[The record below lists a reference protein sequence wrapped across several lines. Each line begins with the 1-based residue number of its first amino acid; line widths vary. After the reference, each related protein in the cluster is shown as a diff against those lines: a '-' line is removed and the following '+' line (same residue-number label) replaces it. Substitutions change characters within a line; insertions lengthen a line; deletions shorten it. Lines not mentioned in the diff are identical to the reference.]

1 MLKSLEKSVWDFCTV
16 SGISAGHESLQDQAG
31 YKIIIDYSQRLSQT
45 VIIPLSQLA
54 FSLLGQNEPFLAA

>member
-1 MLKSLEKSVWDFCTV
+1 M
-16 SGISAGHESLQDQAG
+16 SGISPGHESLQDQAG